1 MSSSVSALPPRT
13 ELDLDVI
20 VIGAG
25 HAGTEAAVAAAR
37 LGARVG
43 LVTSALETI
52 GQMSCNPAIGGIAKG
67 TVAREVDA
75 LGGVMGR
82 ATDLAMLQFRMLN
95 RSKGPAVWAPRAQ
108 CDRGLYRRAVRSL
121 LERHETLHTI
131 QGTVARLLIDRD
143 GRRVLGVETLEGR
156 RFGAPAVVITAGTFL
171 RGRIHIG
178 TDRQVAGGRAG
189 GPPIVELFNGT
200 DLTGL
205 TAYREPMTT
214 LTTAQALEI
223 FKVENGTIRVYGDK
237 PATETQARH
246 TLVTTKSYSKY
257 KFWLEYKWGT
267 KTYPPYANTAQY
279 PRDAGV
285 LFHLHGGTT
294 KVWPPSAEF
303 QIKDGST
310 GDIFAL
316 LAKMTSTGQGAVF
329 TEGGAQITIDGSGG
343 NARHARLAN
352 VDFELPEW
360 NQILLEVNGGAATYT
375 VNGKLANKVLAVTST
390 GGQAITSGPLALQAE
405 HAEVFYRNIRIQ
417 ELP

>member
-1 MSSSVSALPPRT
+1 MT
-13 ELDLDVI
+13 
-20 VIGAG
+20 
-25 HAGTEAAVAAAR
+25 
-37 LGARVG
+37 
-43 LVTSALETI
+43 TSA
-52 GQMSCNPAIGGIAKG
+52 GSSAGGNTASSAG
-67 TVAREVDA
+67 SAGVPTAA
-75 LGGVMGR
+75 GGSS
-82 ATDLAMLQFRMLN
+82 A
-95 RSKGPAVWAPRAQ
+95 
-108 CDRGLYRRAVRSL
+108 
-121 LERHETLHTI
+121 
-131 QGTVARLLIDRD
+131 
-143 GRRVLGVETLEGR
+143 
-156 RFGAPAVVITAGTFL
+156 TAGSSASTA
-171 RGRIHIG
+171 GASGSSAGSTSPSAGNGGGG
-178 TDRQVAGGRAG
+178 TNASGGAAGNPSAGSAATAGGGAG

-200 DLTGL
+200 DLTGFQ
-205 TAYREPMTT
+205 AYREPSTT
-214 LTTAQALEI
+214 LTPSQALEI

-267 KTYPPYANTAQY
+267 KTFPPYANTAMY

-285 LFHLHGGTT
+285 LYHLHGSTN

-329 TEGGAQITIDGSGG
+329 TEGGAQVTIDGSGG

-352 VDFELPEW
+352 VDFEVPDW
-360 NQILLEVNGGAATYT
+360 NQILLEVTGGSATFS

-390 GGQAITSGPLALQAE
+390 AGQAITSGPLALQAE

>member
-1 MSSSVSALPPRT
+1 MSTASWLVLASCSGTPSEPR
-13 ELDLDVI
+13 
-20 VIGAG
+20 G
-25 HAGTEAAVAAAR
+25 
-37 LGARVG
+37 
-43 LVTSALETI
+43 
-52 GQMSCNPAIGGIAKG
+52 
-67 TVAREVDA
+67 
-75 LGGVMGR
+75 
-82 ATDLAMLQFRMLN
+82 
-95 RSKGPAVWAPRAQ
+95 
-108 CDRGLYRRAVRSL
+108 
-121 LERHETLHTI
+121 
-131 QGTVARLLIDRD
+131 
-143 GRRVLGVETLEGR
+143 
-156 RFGAPAVVITAGTFL
+156 TAGTTASAGSSTGGSAAL
-171 RGRIHIG
+171 GAG
-178 TDRQVAGGRAG
+178 AGGAPTAVGGSSATAGSPPLTAGASGSSAGSTSTSAGNGNGGTNASGGSAGSPSAGTAGMAGGGAG
-189 GPPIVELFNGT
+189 GPPIVDLFNGT
-200 DLTGL
+200 DLTGFQ
-205 TAYREPMTT
+205 AYREP
-214 LTTAQALEI
+214 LTMLSGAQALEI

-267 KTYPPYANTAQY
+267 KTYPPYANTAMY

-294 KVWPPSAEF
+294 RVWPPSAEF

-329 TEGGAQITIDGSGG
+329 TEGGAQVTIDGSGG

-352 VDFELPEW
+352 VDFELPDW
-360 NQILLEVNGGAATYT
+360 NQILLEVNGGTATYT

-390 GGQAITSGPLALQAE
+390 AGQAVTSGPLALQAE